1 MKPADA
7 AELLLLAALWGA
19 SFLFMR
25 LGAGEFG
32 PIALAAVRVAG
43 AALFLLPLLALR
55 GQFGAL
61 RGAWRPIA
69 VVGLTNSALPFVCF
83 AYATLSITGGLASIF
98 NAAAPL
104 FGAAIAWVWL
114 DDRLNR
120 SRSAG
125 LVIGLIG
132 VLWLAWSN
140 VNAQAGFKPGGS
152 GWAIVAC
159 LLATLFYGF
168 AANYTK
174 RRLSGVA
181 PLAVAAG
188 SQSFA
193 ALFLCVP
200 AVLWWPAVPPS
211 LQAWSAVAALAIALL
226 VAQEVTIDRARD
238 EARSRGVDAGE
249 RIAVMSLNHPS
260 TVFLFIALA
269 RLGAVMVPI
278 NPEFRAEEARYV
290 LTHADVS
297 GVVCSPAAL
306 STVREALAFERE
318 HAGALRRLPLG

>member
-1 MKPADA
+1 MKAADA
-7 AELLLLAALWGA
+7 AELVLLAALWGA

-25 LGAGEFG
+25 LSAGEFG
-32 PIALAAVRVAG
+32 AIALAAVRVAG

-61 RGAWRPIA
+61 RAAWRPIA

-83 AYATLSITGGLASIF
+83 GYATLSITGGLASIF

-104 FGAAIAWVWL
+104 FGAAIAWLWL
-114 DDRLNR
+114 KDRLNR
-120 SRSAG
+120 SRSVG

-159 LLATLFYGF
+159 LVATLFYGF
-168 AANYTK
+168 SANYTK
-174 RRLSGVA
+174 RTLSGVA

-193 ALFLCVP
+193 ALFLGVP
-200 AVLWWPAVPPS
+200 AVLWWPALAPS
-211 LQAWSAVAALAIALL
+211 LHAWTAVAALAIVCTGVAYILYFRLISHLGASKAISVTFLIPAFGVAWGAWLL
-226 VAQEVTIDRARD
+226 DEKVTLAMLIGCA
-238 EARSRGVDAGE
+238 AILLG
-249 RIAVMSLNHPS
+249 
-260 TVFLFIALA
+260 TALA
-269 RLGAVMVPI
+269 SGFVQLPQRKFSA
-278 NPEFRAEEARYV
+278 ASHEAPR
-290 LTHADVS
+290 
-297 GVVCSPAAL
+297 
-306 STVREALAFERE
+306 
-318 HAGALRRLPLG
+318 

>member
-1 MKPADA
+1 MKLADA
-7 AELLLLAALWGA
+7 VELVLLAALWGA

-55 GQFGAL
+55 GQFVAL
-61 RGAWRPIA
+61 RAAWRPIA

-83 AYATLSITGGLASIF
+83 GYATLSITGGLASIF

-114 DDRLNR
+114 NDRLNR

-125 LVIGLIG
+125 LVIGMLG

-140 VNAQAGFKPGGS
+140 VNAEAGFKPGGS

-159 LLATLFYGF
+159 LVATLFYGF
-168 AANYTK
+168 SANYTK
-174 RRLSGVA
+174 RFLGGVA

-193 ALFLCVP
+193 ALFLSVP
-200 AVLWWPAVPPS
+200 AFLWWPAVAPS
-211 LQAWSAVAALAIALL
+211 QRAWSAVAALAIVCTGVAYILFFRLIAHLGAAKAISVTFLIPVFGVAWGAWFLGETVTATMLVGCAAVLL
-226 VAQEVTIDRARD
+226 GT
-238 EARSRGVDAGE
+238 
-249 RIAVMSLNHPS
+249 
-260 TVFLFIALA
+260 ALA
-269 RLGAVMVPI
+269 SGFLKLPSRNFSAAPG
-278 NPEFRAEEARYV
+278 EAPR
-290 LTHADVS
+290 
-297 GVVCSPAAL
+297 
-306 STVREALAFERE
+306 
-318 HAGALRRLPLG
+318 

>member
-152 GWAIVAC
+152 AWAIVAC

-211 LQAWSAVAALAIALL
+211 LQAWSAVAALAIACTGVAYILFFRLIAHLGASKAISVTFLIPAFGVAWGAWFLDEKVTVAMLIGCAAILL
-226 VAQEVTIDRARD
+226 GT
-238 EARSRGVDAGE
+238 
-249 RIAVMSLNHPS
+249 
-260 TVFLFIALA
+260 ALA
-269 RLGAVMVPI
+269 
-278 NPEFRAEEARYV
+278 
-290 LTHADVS
+290 S
-297 GVVCSPAAL
+297 GFLQLPQRKFSPASNQA
-306 STVREALAFERE
+306 
-318 HAGALRRLPLG
+318 RR